1 MKSARWVTLAAVD
14 TDKAA
19 CAVYAANFPSV
30 DVQCCRV
37 ENASMPPADVIL
49 AGFPCQPH
57 SFAGERKASADERD
71 GGDAF
76 VEAIARVRPRMF
88 LGENVDG
95 ILSSEAG
102 RYVARLVSKMEAIG
116 YRVQVKALDAVDF
129 GVPQFRNRVWFWGIR
144 NDVEAVHRWPTRTHM
159 DPAKRGALFGDD
171 LPPWVSCGD
180 ALGLCVYDMQNEK
193 NIGDDRPCGTLQGTA
208 QEKGGDAGHYAIHRM
223 SGPNSEE
230 AKYGDHPCTEP
241 CPTVSIPSGG
251 KCGLSI
257 RRARGESVD
266 RPDHPTTE
274 PCPTIGDGSGGS
286 GGSGG
291 VLRVVGQVSHA
302 DDARPIDA
310 PASTLRAGGKGHD
323 SCCVR
328 IVGGGTNPRGS
339 GGERT
344 TRDITDEPSPTIP
357 VDAGNA
363 VSEYRYSEAMYA
375 KHAPAAPAPTVQAK
389 WYKGGAEGLVMAPSA
404 DGRPWDSRH
413 PVASPPAPAP
423 AIRARSPRDGGR
435 CTENVVVVP
444 GPHLP
449 TTTIFG
455 EPVKWIRKGPCLACD
470 VLGGTQ
476 KTSASGPLDD
486 CHVAAKH
493 GQSPGGPRA
502 YGSKHVKMLWTLRKY
517 VGEEAFREWCL
528 GVRESNARTD
538 LLHTRLHEEGVF
550 GEGYRSSHELVGC
563 SRGRPESGTEG
574 AMRAMREAGRAR
586 RTPQEWGLDRQLQT
600 KLGAYLSLLSHQGP
614 QADHAMSAL
623 LVASQEQRGV
633 LQKASS
639 QIQAVGG
646 CEDGK
651 GQPAHTC
658 RHMRR
663 LTVLEC
669 ARLQSVPDDFV
680 WPDSV
685 SKSSRYRII
694 GNGVACGIAV
704 HLSRALAEA
713 DPKSRTVLDLFC
725 GGGLWACGWHGRSW
739 THTEAQ

>member
-95 ILSSEAG
+95 ILSSEDG

-144 NDVEAVHRWPTRTHM
+144 NDVDAVHRWPTRTHM
-159 DPAKRGALFGDD
+159 DPAKRGALFGED
-171 LPPWVSCGD
+171 LPPWVSCGE
-180 ALGLCVYDMQNEK
+180 ALGLSVYDMQNEK
-193 NIGDDRPCGTLQGTA
+193 NIGDDRPCGTLLGNA
-208 QEKGGDAGHYAIHRM
+208 QEKGGGAGHYAIHRPR
-223 SGPNSEE
+223 GFTKAEDRDRPDHAVSE
-230 AKYGDHPCTEP
+230 PS
-241 CPTVSIPSGG
+241 PTLDNHHSQASQ
-251 KCGLSI
+251 LQLAI

-286 GGSGG
+286 GG

-302 DDARPIDA
+302 DDARPIDT

-328 IVGGGTNPRGS
+328 IVGAGTNPRES

-344 TRDITDEPSPTIP
+344 TRDSTDEPSPTIP

-375 KHAPAAPAPTVQAK
+375 KHAPAAPAAPAPTVQAK

-413 PVASPPAPAP
+413 PVASPPAPA
-423 AIRARSPRDGGR
+423 IRARSPRDGGR

-455 EPVKWIRKGPCLACD
+455 EPVKWIRKG
-470 VLGGTQ
+470 
-476 KTSASGPLDD
+476 DD
-486 CHVAAKH
+486 
-493 GQSPGGPRA
+493 
-502 YGSKHVKMLWTLRKY
+502 W
-517 VGEEAFREWCL
+517 
-528 GVRESNARTD
+528 
-538 LLHTRLHEEGVF
+538 
-550 GEGYRSSHELVGC
+550 
-563 SRGRPESGTEG
+563 
-574 AMRAMREAGRAR
+574 
-586 RTPQEWGLDRQLQT
+586 
-600 KLGAYLSLLSHQGP
+600 
-614 QADHAMSAL
+614 
-623 LVASQEQRGV
+623 
-633 LQKASS
+633 
-639 QIQAVGG
+639 
-646 CEDGK
+646 
-651 GQPAHTC
+651 
-658 RHMRR
+658 MRR
-663 LTVLEC
+663 LSPMEC

-680 WPDSV
+680 WPESV
-685 SKSSRYRII
+685 SKSARYRII

-704 HLSRALAEA
+704 HLSRAIAEA

-725 GGGLWACGWHGRSW
+725 GGGLWACGWHGRAW
-739 THTEAQ
+739 THKEAR

>member
-1 MKSARWVTLAAVD
+1 MIGRWVTLSAVD
-14 TDKAA
+14 SDKAA
-19 CAVYAANFPSV
+19 CAVYAANFPGV

-37 ENASMPPADVIL
+37 ENATLPTADVIL

-76 VEAIARVRPRMF
+76 VEAIDRVRPRMF
-88 LGENVDG
+88 LGENVAG
-95 ILSSEAG
+95 ILSSEDG
-102 RYVARLVSKMEAIG
+102 RYIARLVSRMEALG

-159 DPAKRGALFGDD
+159 DPAKRGALFGED

-251 KCGLSI
+251 KCGLAI

-274 PCPTIGDGSGGS
+274 PCPTIGDGS

-328 IVGGGTNPRGS
+328 IVGDGTNPRGS

-357 VDAGNA
+357 VAAGNA
-363 VSEYRYSEAMYA
+363 ISEYRYSEAMYA
-375 KHAPAAPAPTVQAK
+375 KHAPAAPAAPAPTVQAK

-413 PVASPPAPAP
+413 PVASPPAPA
-423 AIRARSPRDGGR
+423 IRARSPRDGGR
-435 CTENVVVVP
+435 CTENVVVVQ
-444 GPHLP
+444 GTYLP
-449 TTTIFG
+449 AFTIFG
-455 EPVKWIRKGPCLACD
+455 EPVKWIRKG
-470 VLGGTQ
+470 
-476 KTSASGPLDD
+476 
-486 CHVAAKH
+486 
-493 GQSPGGPRA
+493 
-502 YGSKHVKMLWTLRKY
+502 
-517 VGEEAFREWCL
+517 
-528 GVRESNARTD
+528 
-538 LLHTRLHEEGVF
+538 
-550 GEGYRSSHELVGC
+550 
-563 SRGRPESGTEG
+563 
-574 AMRAMREAGRAR
+574 
-586 RTPQEWGLDRQLQT
+586 
-600 KLGAYLSLLSHQGP
+600 
-614 QADHAMSAL
+614 
-623 LVASQEQRGV
+623 
-633 LQKASS
+633 
-639 QIQAVGG
+639 
-646 CEDGK
+646 EDW
-651 GQPAHTC
+651 
-658 RHMRR
+658 MRR
-663 LTVLEC
+663 LSPLEC

-680 WPDSV
+680 WPEKV
-685 SKSSRYRII
+685 SKSARYLVI
-694 GNGVACGIAV
+694 GNGVACGIAA

-725 GGGLWACGWHGRSW
+725 GGGLWACGWHGRAW
-739 THTEAQ
+739 TAEAIRKAVRA